1 MLMRVKQRQSDPELE
16 RLRREVV
23 RRALY
28 FYLWWL
34 GFPILVFGVV
44 VLLTVTGV
52 VH

>member
-1 MLMRVKQRQSDPELE
+1 MLMRVKERQSDPELE

-28 FYLWWL
+28 FYFWWL
-34 GFPILVFGVV
+34 GFPILVFGVAA
-44 VLLTVTGV
+44 LLIATGV